1 MLGNSVSPSLG
12 HDHLCYS
19 KELPQRKKVTM
30 PAFERLKNL
39 FRNEQTPEDPGS
51 GSVPG
56 ILLRDNSDWKELL
69 RRSRERPVVLFK
81 HSTSCGVSQQILQ
94 EFNEFASRNESIAY
108 GIVNVVE
115 DRSLSDTIAAAMR
128 IRHESPQAIV
138 IENELPVW
146 HASHW
151 SITAKELE
159 EAVLR

>member
-1 MLGNSVSPSLG
+1 
-12 HDHLCYS
+12 
-19 KELPQRKKVTM
+19 M

-39 FRNEQTPEDPGS
+39 FRNELTPEDPGS
-51 GSVPG
+51 RSVPG
-56 ILLRDNSDWKELL
+56 ILLRDDSDWKDLL
-69 RRSRERPVVLFK
+69 RRSRDRPVVLFK

-115 DRSLSDTIAAAMR
+115 DRSLSDTIAAAMQ

-138 IENELPVW
+138 IENERPVW

-159 EAVLR
+159 DAVLR

>member
-1 MLGNSVSPSLG
+1 
-12 HDHLCYS
+12 
-19 KELPQRKKVTM
+19 M

-51 GSVPG
+51 RSVPG